1 MGHDECAALCSESRR
16 PKRLTRGESFASGA
30 PKAGASAEPTMT
42 DIAED
47 PTEDAGGAEPAELQ
61 VEEPAAQQ
69 A

>member
-1 MGHDECAALCSESRR
+1 
-16 PKRLTRGESFASGA
+16 
-30 PKAGASAEPTMT
+30 MT
-42 DIAED
+42 DIAEG